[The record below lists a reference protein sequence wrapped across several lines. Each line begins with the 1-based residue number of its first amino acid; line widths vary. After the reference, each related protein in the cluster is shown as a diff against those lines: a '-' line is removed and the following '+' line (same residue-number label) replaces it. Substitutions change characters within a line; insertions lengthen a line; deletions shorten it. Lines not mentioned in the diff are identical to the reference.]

1 MLAWRISGELLRR
14 KSLPPNCKMT
24 ILVPCGTSLDSRAS
38 MPPVVSPDTPAF
50 VTRRPE
56 PRACSIACSW
66 AGKDS
71 EALTPLPAVLLAP
84 RATTCADADPISI
97 KNRNIAAGIFPK
109 SCTTTSNKDH
119 RVRKANGSRADDKLR
134 VHTIKTALVRW
145 WARRKSA
152 FAHPTATAPYTL
164 IMRLPRFSPASNP
177 ISAFGVFSRPLM
189 TSS

>member
-1 MLAWRISGELLRR
+1 MFAWRISGELFRR

-24 ILVPCGTSLDSRAS
+24 ILVPSGTSLDSRAI

-71 EALTPLPAVLLAP
+71 EELTPLPAVLLAP

-97 KNRNIAAGIFPK
+97 KNRNIAAGIFPR
-109 SCTTTSNKDH
+109 SCTINSNKDR
-119 RVRKANGSRADDKLR
+119 RVGKAKRAHHQNGNWSDGGHGAKC
-134 VHTIKTALVRW
+134 
-145 WARRKSA
+145 A
-152 FAHPTATAPYTL
+152 FAHLVLA
-164 IMRLPRFSPASNP
+164 R
-177 ISAFGVFSRPLM
+177 SRMVAWFREEWP
-189 TSS
+189 S

>member
-1 MLAWRISGELLRR
+1 MLAWRISGELFRR

-24 ILVPCGTSLDSRAS
+24 ILVPSGTALDSRAS

-50 VTRRPE
+50 VTRRLE

-71 EALTPLPAVLLAP
+71 EGLTPLPAVLLAP
-84 RATTCADADPISI
+84 KATTCADADPISI

-109 SCTTTSNKDH
+109 SCMINSNKDR
-119 RVRKANGSRADDKLR
+119 RVGKANGSRERAPDDKLR
-134 VHTIKTALVRW
+134 VPTIKTATGHG
-145 WARRKSA
+145 ARA
-152 FAHPTATAPYTL
+152 PAHPTATEPYTL

-177 ISAFGVFSRPLM
+177 ISALGVFSRPLM